1 MENIQIRRG
10 VLNELLGKCKTKDG
24 TSIFLGI
31 DDPDFGP
38 VIARCWPE
46 HMPIWHI
53 KLLIGQEITYLS
65 TESDIAI
72 VLKLDHQREK
82 LKCYLMEVLINK
94 GRGALRNFPVYDE
107 SSLEKE
113 NNIYVNE
120 LVRKRKLE
128 SILNL
133 DASKEIL

>member
-53 KLLIGQEITYLS
+53 KLLIGQEVSYLFN
-65 TESDIAI
+65 ENDIAI
-72 VLKLDHQREK
+72 VLKLDHQKNK
-82 LKCYLMEVLINK
+82 LQCYLIEALINK
-94 GRGALRNFPVYDE
+94 GRGSLRNFPIYDE
-107 SSLEKE
+107 SHLEKE
-113 NNIYVNE
+113 NNKYVKE
-120 LVRKRKLE
+120 LLRKRNLE
-128 SILNL
+128 SILNNQQCNEE
-133 DASKEIL
+133 S

>member
-10 VLNELLGKCKTKDG
+10 VLNELLGKSKTKDG

-53 KLLIGQEITYLS
+53 KLLMGQEISYLFN
-65 TESDIAI
+65 ENEIAI
-72 VLKLDHQREK
+72 VLKLDHQKNK
-82 LKCYLMEVLINK
+82 LQCYLIEALINK
-94 GRGALRNFPVYDE
+94 GRGSLRNFPIYDE
-107 SSLEKE
+107 SHLEKE
-113 NNIYVNE
+113 NNKYVKE
-120 LVRKRKLE
+120 LLRKRNLE
-128 SILNL
+128 SILNNQQCNEE
-133 DASKEIL
+133 S